1 MEFLY
6 VLSVGRHAMI
16 VSVRIANATRR
27 LPVRL
32 SSYQS
37 PRNSPVITI
46 VPRRARSRSIAR
58 RGGAPAA
65 AAGLDGRATA
75 RTSSSTHVMLASTA
89 LPHIYVGYTEQE
101 AEGFHSHETSWKQLS
116 QIACN
121 CRHPTP
127 NKSCLVC
134 ICAGLPRRLPRL
146 GSAGTPPR
154 PSASSTP
161 PRRRPMGL
169 LVAAEVG
176 HHWDRK
182 LLPSPR
188 RIRSPSS

>member
-1 MEFLY
+1 MHVMPSHCGYRYPSYYCIEAHI
-6 VLSVGRHAMI
+6 LSVGMHATIGTNELLPISQKFTHYRRFITAPPRERHRQHA
-16 VSVRIANATRR
+16 S
-27 LPVRL
+27 
-32 SSYQS
+32 
-37 PRNSPVITI
+37 
-46 VPRRARSRSIAR
+46 
-58 RGGAPAA
+58 
-65 AAGLDGRATA
+65 
-75 RTSSSTHVMLASTA
+75 MLALLCWH
-89 LPHIYVGYTEQE
+89 LPLYRTYVGYTEQE

-127 NKSCLVC
+127 NKSCLV
-134 ICAGLPRRLPRL
+134 CAGLPRRLPRL

-176 HHWDRK
+176 HHWDQK
-182 LLPSPR
+182 FLPSLR

>member
-1 MEFLY
+1 
-6 VLSVGRHAMI
+6 MI
-16 VSVRIANATRR
+16 VSSVLVHCTSECEYANELTN
-27 LPVRL
+27 LPEIHL
-32 SSYQS
+32 LL
-37 PRNSPVITI
+37 
-46 VPRRARSRSIAR
+46 PRRSPAR
-58 RGGAPAA
+58 RRRAPPPA
-65 AAGLDGRATA
+65 A
-75 RTSSSTHVMLASTA
+75 RTSSSTCQHVMLASTT
-89 LPHIYVGYTEQE
+89 LPHICRLHCEQE
-101 AEGFHSHETSWKQLS
+101 AEGFHSHEISWKQLS

-127 NKSCLVC
+127 NKSCLV
-134 ICAGLPRRLPRL
+134 CAGLPRRLPRL

-176 HHWDRK
+176 HHWDQK

>member
-1 MEFLY
+1 MY
-6 VLSVGRHAMI
+6 MYIIGRSACLMMI
-16 VSVRIANATRR
+16 VRR
-27 LPVRL
+27 RNFYVMYRPVRT

-37 PRNSPVITI
+37 PRNSPITADLLPATSHQ
-46 VPRRARSRSIAR
+46 PRERHRQHVGIYRF
-58 RGGAPAA
+58 
-65 AAGLDGRATA
+65 TA
-75 RTSSSTHVMLASTA
+75 HYN
-89 LPHIYVGYTEQE
+89 IYVGYTEQE
-101 AEGFHSHETSWKQLS
+101 AEGFHSHKTSWKQLS

-127 NKSCLVC
+127 NKSCLV
-134 ICAGLPRRLPRL
+134 CAGLPRRLPRL

-176 HHWDRK
+176 HHWDQKLPPSLRK
-182 LLPSPR
+182 
-188 RIRSPSS
+188 IRSPSS

>member
-1 MEFLY
+1 MQ
-6 VLSVGRHAMI
+6 R
-16 VSVRIANATRR
+16 SVRT
-27 LPVRL
+27 

-37 PRNSPVITI
+37 PRNSPITADLL
-46 VPRRARSRSIAR
+46 PRRRANVIVNM
-58 RGGAPAA
+58 PACW
-65 AAGLDGRATA
+65 
-75 RTSSSTHVMLASTA
+75 HCWH
-89 LPHIYVGYTEQE
+89 LPLYHTYVCYTEQE

-127 NKSCLVC
+127 NKSCLV
-134 ICAGLPRRLPRL
+134 CAGLPRRLPRL

-176 HHWDRK
+176 HHWGQK